1 MNAPVNI
8 WAWWQQALANPAA
21 IGSDLL
27 PVHENDPQPGYYR
40 MHQGKG
46 PKKFTPVA
54 IYRGEDGVLRAK
66 VGLWR
71 GGDDRR
77 PEDVWTWCCR
87 NPVHH
92 KFNPSVP
99 ASKVNYYAVAV
110 DGDPWADSI
119 DALITVTPGDP
130 AAENADVGPGHNS
143 GAEPSELDKLKDA
156 IEEVAGRA
164 KADRDKL
171 GKVSLQTWTDADK
184 DRIANAATT
193 LAALSKKVDDLRTVK
208 KQPHLDKCREID
220 GAFMPVAKRADAAAK
235 DLKQT
240 VGEWLRLKEAEAAE
254 QRRQEQERLRK
265 EREALPQVAQEL
277 IPAAPAVDEAKTR
290 VRAGNAGKSIT
301 LVDRPVATI
310 VDPVAFATYLL
321 DPEQQNGPNADVMEV
336 LQRIANRLAPHI
348 TSGIIPS
355 VPGVSAKIEK
365 VAR

>member
-8 WAWWQQALANPAA
+8 WAWWQKALANPSA
-21 IGSDLL
+21 IGTDL
-27 PVHENDPQPGYYR
+27 PVHENDPQPGYFR
-40 MHQGKG
+40 MRQGKDS
-46 PKKFTPVA
+46 KEFIPVA
-54 IYRGEDGVLRAK
+54 IYPGDDGVLRAN
-66 VGLWR
+66 VGPWS
-71 GGDDRR
+71 GGEQRR

-87 NPVHH
+87 NPVHF
-92 KFNPSVP
+92 KANPSVP
-99 ASKVNYYAVAV
+99 ASKVNFHEVAV
-110 DGDPWADSI
+110 EGKPWADSI
-119 DALITVTPGDP
+119 KALITVKAGDQP
-130 AAENADVGPGHNS
+130 AEGAEVAPGHNS
-143 GAEPSELDKLKDA
+143 GADQSELDKLKDA

-164 KADRDKL
+164 KADRTKL

-184 DRIANAATT
+184 DRIANASGALFA
-193 LAALSKKVDDLRTVK
+193 LAKKVDERRKELKR
-208 KQPHLDKCREID
+208 PHQEKVDEID
-220 GAFMPVAKRADAAAK
+220 GAFMPVFRQADAAAK

-240 VGEWLRLKEAEAAE
+240 VGEWLRLLDAENAE
-254 QRRQEQERLRK
+254 KRRLEQERLRK

-321 DPEQQNGPNADVMEV
+321 DPEQQNGPNVDVMEV
-336 LQRIANRLAPHI
+336 LRRIANRLAPHI
-348 TSGIIPS
+348 TGGIIQS